1 MAGMGTDSIEALLR
15 DFFRDRRE
23 FVAVYLFG
31 SQARGQ
37 ARPDSDVDLG
47 LLYATPPEATLLAQP
62 YELEA
67 DLSRRLG
74 RHVSCTV
81 LNTAP
86 PDLVH
91 RVLRDGIIVAETD
104 KSRRIAFEVKLRNEY
119 FDLLPKLREYRKFS
133 PA

>member
-1 MAGMGTDSIEALLR
+1 MGADPIETALR
-15 DFFRDRRE
+15 DFFRGRPA

-31 SQARGQ
+31 SQARGR

-47 LLYATPPEATLLAQP
+47 LLFATPPDPTLLAQP

-67 DLSRRLG
+67 ELSQRLG
-74 RHVSCTV
+74 HHVTCTI

-104 KSRRIAFEVKLRNEY
+104 KPRRIAFEVKLRNEY
-119 FDLLPKLREYRKFS
+119 FDLLPRLRQYRKFS

>member
-1 MAGMGTDSIEALLR
+1 MGMDSIEALLR
-15 DFFRDRRE
+15 DFFRDRPD

-31 SQARGQ
+31 SQARGH
-37 ARPDSDVDLG
+37 ARPDSDADLG
-47 LLYATPPEATLLAQP
+47 LLYATPPAATLLAQP
-62 YELEA
+62 YDLEA
-67 DLSRRLG
+67 DLARRLG
-74 RHVSCTV
+74 QHVTCTV

-119 FDLLPKLREYRKFS
+119 FDLLPRLRQHRKLS

>member
-1 MAGMGTDSIEALLR
+1 MGMDSIQAMLR
-15 DFFRDRRE
+15 DFFRDRPD

-31 SQARGQ
+31 SQARGH
-37 ARPDSDVDLG
+37 ARPDSDVDLA
-47 LLYATPPEATLLAQP
+47 LLYRTTPETTLLSQP

-67 DLSRRLG
+67 VLSSRLG
-74 RHVSCTV
+74 RPVTCTV

-91 RVLRDGIIVAETD
+91 RVLRDGIIIAEAD

-119 FDLLPKLREYRKFS
+119 FDLLPTLRQYRKLS